1 MSRNRSLWLVL
12 FLFACGPSLAQV
24 VSPWEIKDPD
34 LSALQQKYLADL
46 QSAGRDILATHFE
59 YPFYLSR
66 KLDLDQAAQQRADQH
81 SIRFDTYNGQTV
93 LAITGNYYAAYST
106 QNMSEEKRARA
117 TFLAVVMPILK
128 GVVPRF
134 QSNHEIQGYA
144 IEVSH
149 HILGNVMGV
158 GMEHPEN
165 LMIFLPQRA
174 AIKLLGSADQTAQ
187 QAALLEGKALLNAQP
202 VNIWLNGEEPP
213 LPADRSSS
221 SASASAESS
230 TLDGGAEISQEGS
243 QRDSAPVQPGASQ
256 PATAPKQKDTS
267 APVPLPRDT
276 SPQALASL
284 QASGKEIIGQMT
296 KELDSQAHFVGYA
309 PPRFVVF
316 RQGIYMEVSLN
327 TSLAETASASRYKL
341 AALAFDEHIAHLLRP
356 TLEYFKG
363 DQNFD
368 GVGFSTTV
376 HLEGKTAAA
385 RVNSEAIE
393 FFFPFSAL
401 RFYASYDCTGQQ
413 LVNEGTV
420 LINGER
426 VSLDLQIAEG
436 GSSH

>member
-1 MSRNRSLWLVL
+1 MS
-12 FLFACGPSLAQV
+12 Q
-24 VSPWEIKDPD
+24 WEIKDPD
-34 LSALQQKYLADL
+34 LSSLQQKYLDDL
-46 QSAGRDILATHFE
+46 QSAGRDILATHFD

-81 SIRFDTYNGQTV
+81 SIRFDTYNGHTV

-106 QNMSEEKRARA
+106 QKMSEEKRARA

-134 QSNHEIQGYA
+134 RSNHQIQGYA

-149 HILGNVMGV
+149 HILGNVMGI

-165 LMIFLPQRA
+165 LMIFLPQQA
-174 AIKLLGSADQTAQ
+174 AIKLLDSADQTAQ
-187 QAALLEGKALLNAQP
+187 QAALLEGKAFLNAQP

-221 SASASAESS
+221 SSSASNKSS
-230 TLDGGAEISQEGS
+230 SLDGGAEVS
-243 QRDSAPVQPGASQ
+243 QRDSAPVQPDVPPA
-256 PATAPKQKDTS
+256 ATAAKPKVTA

-276 SPQALASL
+276 SPEALASL
-284 QASGKEIIGQMT
+284 QASEQEIIGRMT
-296 KELDSQAHFVGYA
+296 KELDAQTHFVSYA

-316 RQGIYMEVSLN
+316 RQGIYLEISLN
-327 TSLAETASASRYKL
+327 TSLAESASASHYKL
-341 AALAFDEHIAHLLRP
+341 AALAFDEHIARLLRP

-385 RVNSEAIE
+385 KVNSEAVE
-393 FFFPFSAL
+393 FFFPFSGL
-401 RFYASYDCTGQQ
+401 RCYASYDCTGQQ

-426 VSLDLQIAEG
+426 VSLDLQVAEG
-436 GSSH
+436 GSGR

>member
-12 FLFACGPSLAQV
+12 LLFACGPCLGQV

-34 LSALQQKYLADL
+34 LSSLQQKYLDDL

-81 SIRFDTYNGQTV
+81 SIRFDTYNGHTV

-106 QNMSEEKRARA
+106 QKMSEEQRARS

-134 QSNHEIQGYA
+134 QANRDIQGYA

-221 SASASAESS
+221 SSSASGKSS
-230 TLDGGAEISQEGS
+230 SLDAGADVSQT
-243 QRDSAPVQPGASQ
+243 DSAPVQPGAFQ
-256 PATAPKQKDTS
+256 PAMAPKPKETP

-284 QASGKEIIGQMT
+284 QASGQEIIGQMT

-426 VSLDLQIAEG
+426 VTLDLQIAEG

>member
-1 MSRNRSLWLVL
+1 MSRNNFLWLAL
-12 FLFACGPSLAQV
+12 FLGAGGTCLAQV
-24 VSPWEIKDPD
+24 VTPWEIKDPE
-34 LSALQQKYLADL
+34 LSSLQQQYMGDL
-46 QSAGRDILATHFE
+46 QSAGRDILASHFE
-59 YPFYLSR
+59 FPFYLSR

-81 SIRFDTYNGQTV
+81 SIRFDSYNGYTV

-106 QNMSEEKRARA
+106 QKMSEDQRARA

-128 GVVPRF
+128 GAVPRF

-158 GMEHPEN
+158 GMERPEN
-165 LMIFLPQRA
+165 LMVFLPQRA
-174 AIKLLGSADQTAQ
+174 AIRLVGSKNETVQ

-221 SASASAESS
+221 GSSQRNESS
-230 TLDGGAEISQEGS
+230 STEAGAEVSQG
-243 QRDSAPVQPGASQ
+243 DSAPLQTGASESASS
-256 PATAPKQKDTS
+256 PAPKQKETPA
-267 APVPLPRDT
+267 APPPPRDT

-284 QASGKEIIGQMT
+284 QTSGQEIIGQMT
-296 KELDSQAHFVGYA
+296 KELNSQARFVGYA

-316 RQGIYMEVSLN
+316 RQGIYLELSIN
-327 TSLAETASASRYKL
+327 TLLAESASASRYKL
-341 AALAFDEHIAHLLRP
+341 AALAFDEHIAHLVRP
-356 TLEYFKG
+356 TLEYFKA
-363 DQNFD
+363 DQTFD

-376 HLEGKTAAA
+376 HLAGKTAAA
-385 RVNSEAIE
+385 SANSEAVE

-401 RFYASYDCTGQQ
+401 RCYANYECTGQQ
-413 LVNEGTV
+413 LVDEGTV

-436 GSSH
+436 GSGR

>member
-1 MSRNRSLWLVL
+1 M
-12 FLFACGPSLAQV
+12 
-24 VSPWEIKDPD
+24 D
-34 LSALQQKYLADL
+34 DL

-81 SIRFDTYNGQTV
+81 SIRFDTYNGHTV

-106 QNMSEEKRARA
+106 QKMSEEKRARA
-117 TFLAVVMPILK
+117 TFLAVVMPILR

-134 QSNHEIQGYA
+134 QSNRDIQGYA

-149 HILGNVMGV
+149 HILGNVMGI
-158 GMEHPEN
+158 GMEHAEN
-165 LMIFLPQRA
+165 LMIFLPQQA
-174 AIKLLGSADQTAQ
+174 AIKLLDSADQTKQ
-187 QAALLEGKALLNAQP
+187 QAALLEGKAFLNAQP
-202 VNIWLNGEEPP
+202 VNVWLNGEEPP
-213 LPADRSSS
+213 LPAERSSS
-221 SASASAESS
+221 GSSGRNETSS
-230 TLDGGAEISQEGS
+230 TEGGAEASQGN
-243 QRDSAPVQPGASQ
+243 SALLQPDASQ
-256 PATAPKQKDTS
+256 PASSPAPKQKGTT
-267 APVPLPRDT
+267 APPPPPPRDT

-284 QASGKEIIGQMT
+284 QTSGQEIIGQMT

-316 RQGIYMEVSLN
+316 RQGIYLEISLN
-327 TSLAETASASRYKL
+327 TSLAESASASRYKL
-341 AALAFDEHIAHLLRP
+341 AALAFDEHIAHLVRP

-363 DQNFD
+363 DQDFD

-385 RVNSEAIE
+385 RVNSEAVE
-393 FFFPFSAL
+393 FFFPFPDL
-401 RFYASYDCTGQQ
+401 RCYASYDCTGQQ

>member
-12 FLFACGPSLAQV
+12 LLFACGPCLGQV

-34 LSALQQKYLADL
+34 LSSLQQKYLDDL

-81 SIRFDTYNGQTV
+81 SIRFDTYNGHTV

-106 QNMSEEKRARA
+106 QKMSEEQRARS

-134 QSNHEIQGYA
+134 QANRDIQGYA

-221 SASASAESS
+221 SSSASGKSS
-230 TLDGGAEISQEGS
+230 SLDAGADVSQT
-243 QRDSAPVQPGASQ
+243 DSAPVQPGAFQ
-256 PATAPKQKDTS
+256 PAMAPKPKETP

-284 QASGKEIIGQMT
+284 QASGQEIIGQMT

-401 RFYASYDCTGQQ
+401 RCYASYDCTGQQ

-426 VSLDLQIAEG
+426 VTLDLQIAEG